1 MEHLLIRQER
11 STHGHLF
18 PPSVLDG
25 VGKSLFCLFIRQLGP
40 DLRRSPGREFI
51 GQPATGKEEKKKK
64 KTLSCSAF
72 YSRLTKLV
80 RFQSWV

>member
-11 STHGHLF
+11 STHGHLS

-25 VGKSLFCLFIRQLGP
+25 VGKSLFCLLIRQLGP

-51 GQPATGKEEKKKK
+51 ASLLLAKRKKKK

-80 RFQSWV
+80 QFQSWV